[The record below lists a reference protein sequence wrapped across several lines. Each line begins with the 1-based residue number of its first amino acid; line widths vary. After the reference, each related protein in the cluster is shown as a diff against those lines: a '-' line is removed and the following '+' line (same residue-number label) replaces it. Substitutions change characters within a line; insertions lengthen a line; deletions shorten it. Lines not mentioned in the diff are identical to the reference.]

1 MSDRERVRE
10 IERDRQP
17 GRERK
22 LERERVKKEF
32 NIKNHKRNANDEDNK
47 KLKYYDEKGKKCT

>member
-32 NIKNHKRNANDEDNK
+32 NIKNPKEDCK
-47 KLKYYDEKGKKCT
+47 